1 MEKKRGFE
9 GGEKILTYFFHI
21 SICDLSSF
29 SLSHQFHI
37 AHETQAKAGFFDM
50 GIVDNARANHNNLQD
65 KRRHSVNFFR
75 SPFFFFQGYR
85 TKAFD
90 FCLF

>member
-1 MEKKRGFE
+1 ME
-9 GGEKILTYFFHI
+9 ILTFFFHI

-37 AHETQAKAGFFDM
+37 AYETQAKAGFFYM

-65 KRRHSVNFFR
+65 KLRHSVNFFR
-75 SPFFFFQGYR
+75 SPFFFFLRLQN
-85 TKAFD
+85 KSF
-90 FCLF
+90 